1 MVKPIYESVY
11 PLLNV
16 IETKSLGMKH
26 IVLMKNEELKETLK
40 WTPIERTFV
49 QIFTYSILTCLN

>member
-16 IETKSLGMKH
+16 IETKSLVMIH
-26 IVLMKNEELKETLK
+26 IVLMKYEEYKETLK
-40 WTPIERTFV
+40 WIRIERTFA
-49 QIFTYSILTCLN
+49 QIFTYSI